1 MYHLLAA
8 AERRVLRQGLSAE
21 LVTTSNVNELLGLEA
36 AVTSTSYEALSQA
49 SALRRH
55 LVTSNSA
62 NPSSELRVSGES
74 IVLCQPSNATN
85 GLLDRALAKQAV
97 GNVQTLVIVEWKHF
111 DRDAANH
118 VRLSQLNRLDALA
131 RSLHLSCKP
140 KALRVPNCLG
150 YFCDDWQPRVGL
162 LFEYPGGSTAQDTP
176 SFLSLHDLLLTSNSV
191 PFLGD
196 RFRLAL
202 DLSLSLS
209 LLHTSGWL
217 HKGIRSDNIIFIQEG
232 SPPHNNDD
240 ESPPSLRHPQVL
252 GFEYSRQDNPFAE
265 TDLVMS
271 TQEEHKLYRH
281 PKSMTASRDRYCRA
295 FDIYSLGVVL
305 LEIGFWR
312 PISEFRTE
320 DQSLDV
326 FKEDLT
332 EFYVPNLGAKTG
344 KIYME
349 AVRSCLTGELADVD
363 TNDTGSQRGFY
374 WEVVRELAR
383 LVA

>member
-1 MYHLLAA
+1 M
-8 AERRVLRQGLSAE
+8 
-21 LVTTSNVNELLGLEA
+21 
-36 AVTSTSYEALSQA
+36 
-49 SALRRH
+49 
-55 LVTSNSA
+55 
-62 NPSSELRVSGES
+62 ELRVSGDS
-74 IVLCQPSNATN
+74 IALCQPPDATS
-85 GLLDRALAKQAV
+85 GLLDRALARQTV
-97 GNVQTLVIVEWKHF
+97 GNAQNLVIVEWKHF
-111 DRDAANH
+111 DRDAADH

-131 RSLHLSCKP
+131 RLLHLSCKP
-140 KALRVPNCLG
+140 EALRVPNCLG
-150 YFCDDWQPRVGL
+150 YFCDDWHPRVGL
-162 LFEYPGGSTAQDTP
+162 LFEYTGGSAPQASP
-176 SFLSLHDLLLTSNSV
+176 SFLSLHDLLLTSKSV

-202 DLSLSLS
+202 DLSLSLC

-217 HKGIRSDNIIFIQEG
+217 HKGIRSDNIVFIQD
-232 SPPHNNDD
+232 SQPDNDD
-240 ESPPSLRHPQVL
+240 SPPSLRHPLVL

-265 TDLVMS
+265 TDLVVS
-271 TQEEHKLYRH
+271 ASDVHKLYRH
-281 PKSMTASRDRYCRA
+281 PKSITASRDRYCRA
-295 FDIYSLGVVL
+295 FDIYSLGIVL

-320 DQSLDV
+320 GQSLEV

-332 EFYVPNLGAKTG
+332 DFYVPNLGAKTG

-363 TNDTGSQRGFY
+363 TNDIGSQRGFY